1 MSGNENTRQSGPAL
15 EEKHPIASTNVK
27 AELKDALKAEGEG
40 GGDK

>member
-1 MSGNENTRQSGPAL
+1 MKILGKVGQPWK
-15 EEKHPIASTNVK
+15 EKHPIASTNVK